1 MNIKEISVE
10 ELKNLNNS
18 GLSLLQ
24 FYATWCGPCK
34 LLKLEINKLLE
45 ENSELNVL
53 QFDIDK
59 DIELARSFGIKGV
72 PALFLLKD
80 NEILG
85 SQGGFIPKDAIEDW
99 IHSKLEFE
107 GE

>member
-1 MNIKEISVE
+1 MSIREISPE
-10 ELKNLNNS
+10 ELRNLDHS
-18 GLSLLQ
+18 GVSLLQ

-34 LLKLEINKLLE
+34 LLKLEINKMLE
-45 ENSELNVL
+45 ENESLNVL

-85 SQGGFIPKDAIEDW
+85 SQGGFIPKDTIENW
-99 IHSKLEFE
+99 IHSKLEWE
-107 GE
+107 GK